1 MKTEDRLA
9 VAKEKLV
16 VDLIEASML
25 TSESVPTLRRR
36 IKRGILEAIQKQP
49 EKEIILELNKIV
61 NAGIGPEAFARTIQP
76 QPAFKWQGFPN
87 PVFVLK
93 SVFENEK

>member
-1 MKTEDRLA
+1 MTIEDRMA

-36 IKRGILEAIQKQP
+36 IKKGILEAIQKQP
-49 EKEIILELNKIV
+49 NGKILISMESLHRY
-61 NAGIGPEAFARTIQP
+61 IGRGLGGYDA
-76 QPAFKWQGFPN
+76 
-87 PVFVLK
+87 
-93 SVFENEK
+93 